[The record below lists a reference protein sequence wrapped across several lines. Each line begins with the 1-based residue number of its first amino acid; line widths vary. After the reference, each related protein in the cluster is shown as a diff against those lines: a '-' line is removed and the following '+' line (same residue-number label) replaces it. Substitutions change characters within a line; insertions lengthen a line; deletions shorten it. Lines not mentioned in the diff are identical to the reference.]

1 MTCEDAVIVL
11 QSRLEQRGLMSR
23 ILILYG
29 TSDGHT
35 AKIAH
40 ALADTLRSRG
50 SVVRVSDAAREHPH
64 PDAFDGVIVA
74 APVRGGRY
82 PKTVQRWVRSHA
94 DAVNPKP
101 TAFVSACL
109 GVPLRSPAVDRALRA
124 IVDTFLADTG
134 WHPRVVKPVA
144 GTLLYRHYNWF
155 IRRVMKRIARKAGGD
170 TDTSRD
176 YEYTDWKELR
186 AFAMGFGRVV
196 SGNLGRRL
204 GRQEILPGQDRR
216 ESAVS
221 RQRDT
226 RSVRRVA

>member
-1 MTCEDAVIVL
+1 
-11 QSRLEQRGLMSR
+11 MSR

-40 ALADTLRSRG
+40 VLADTLRSCG
-50 SVVRVSDAAREHPH
+50 SVVHVSDAAREHPH
-64 PDAFDGVIVA
+64 PGGFDGVIVA
-74 APVRGGRY
+74 APVRGGKY

-109 GVPLRSPAVDRALRA
+109 GVLQRSPAVDRALRA
-124 IVDTFLADTG
+124 IIDTLLADTG
-134 WHPRVVKPVA
+134 WHPTVVKPVA
-144 GTLLYRHYNWF
+144 GALLYRHYNWF
-155 IRRVMKRIARKAGGD
+155 IRRVMKRIAGKAGGD

-186 AFAMGFGRVV
+186 AFARGFHRVV
-196 SGNLGRRL
+196 SGEFGRRL
-204 GRQEILPGQDRR
+204 QRREILPGQDATDPQAAG
-216 ESAVS
+216 ST
-221 RQRDT
+221 DT
-226 RSVRRVA
+226 RSVHRVA

>member
-1 MTCEDAVIVL
+1 
-11 QSRLEQRGLMSR
+11 MSR

-40 ALADTLRSRG
+40 VLADTLRSCG

-64 PDAFDGVIVA
+64 PGDFDGVIVA
-74 APVRGGRY
+74 APVRGGKY

-109 GVPLRSPAVDRALRA
+109 GVLQRSPEVDRALRG

-134 WHPRVVKPVA
+134 WRPTVVKPVA
-144 GTLLYRHYNWF
+144 GALLYRHYNWF

-196 SGNLGRRL
+196 SGELGRRL
-204 GRQEILPGQDRR
+204 ETQEILPGQLGPG
-216 ESAVS
+216 SPGC
-221 RQRDT
+221 RQRDP